1 LQTFHTFT
9 HFVNHSIS
17 SLMLQAFHLFTY
29 LCTTSF
35 SNYSS

>member
-1 LQTFHTFT
+1 LQTFHVFT

-17 SLMLQAFHLFTY
+17 SSMLQAFHLFTH

-35 SNYSS
+35 SNHSS